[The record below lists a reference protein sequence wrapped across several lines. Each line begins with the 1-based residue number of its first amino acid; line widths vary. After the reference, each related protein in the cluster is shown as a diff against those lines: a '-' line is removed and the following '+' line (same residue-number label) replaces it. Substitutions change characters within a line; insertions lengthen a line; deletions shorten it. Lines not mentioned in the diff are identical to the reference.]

1 MVELENLETLKGM
14 GDNSA
19 AIVMESL
26 SEMLCMEV
34 EMDVSAVHVDT
45 IKSIPAVLELPN
57 GVIVGASVGF
67 SGDIAGTVLTILSVE
82 SARKMA
88 DILLAGMDEEEPTGV
103 LTEMQESAILEIG
116 NILTSP
122 FIDVMADAT
131 SMVLT
136 QSPPSIACDMLSA
149 LIDQSMDGSQISDF
163 AIVFNSALHV
173 VNQDIDC
180 NILMLPDPDKI
191 ELLFKSLQHP

>member
-45 IKSIPAVLELPN
+45 IKSIPEVLELPD

-149 LIDQSMDGSQISDF
+149 LIDQSMDGSQISDV

-173 VNQDIDC
+173 VNQDINC

-191 ELLFKSLQHP
+191 ELLFESL

>member
-1 MVELENLETLKGM
+1 
-14 GDNSA
+14 
-19 AIVMESL
+19 MESL

>member
-45 IKSIPAVLELPN
+45 IKSIPEVLELPN

-191 ELLFKSLQHP
+191 ELLFKSL